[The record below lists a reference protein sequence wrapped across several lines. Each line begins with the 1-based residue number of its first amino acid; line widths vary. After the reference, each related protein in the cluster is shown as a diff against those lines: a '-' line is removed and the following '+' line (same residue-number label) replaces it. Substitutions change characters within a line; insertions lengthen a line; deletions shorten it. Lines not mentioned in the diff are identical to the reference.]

1 MKNSTEQTEISVS
14 KIGKFNSPD
23 DLLAAYN
30 ALESEFTKRC
40 QLIKQLQAA
49 EANGAQAEG
58 VSDRTE
64 TAKTTADESAQPSEP
79 RSVDEACHAANA
91 HCEIAAACEHET
103 AHRAPDCAAIADAI
117 AAGGARAERGTAF
130 ELDVVAEVQARA
142 TELAEALCDIP
153 EVFDA
158 AVARYKRKLLGL
170 GGSVVSPQ
178 GAAVLTPVKR
188 PKTLSDAKR
197 LADELLAL

>member
-1 MKNSTEQTEISVS
+1 MKDSTEQTEVSVS

-49 EANGAQAEG
+49 QNSDSVQADEPSEQAEI
-58 VSDRTE
+58 TE
-64 TAKTTADESAQPSEP
+64 TAVESAQPPKPQSTADERRTDCDCTQNRAEP
-79 RSVDEACHAANA
+79 ILSVRPSAPNQCEAS
-91 HCEIAAACEHET
+91 AAAV
-103 AHRAPDCAAIADAI
+103 APQRAEITERDILSAVE
-117 AAGGARAERGTAF
+117 ARAIEY
-130 ELDVVAEVQARA
+130 
-142 TELAEALCDIP
+142 AEALCEIP

-158 AVARYKRKLLGL
+158 AVARYKQKLLGF
-170 GGSVVSPQ
+170 GGSVASPQ
-178 GAAVLTPVKR
+178 GTAVVTPAKR

-197 LADELLAL
+197 LADEMLA